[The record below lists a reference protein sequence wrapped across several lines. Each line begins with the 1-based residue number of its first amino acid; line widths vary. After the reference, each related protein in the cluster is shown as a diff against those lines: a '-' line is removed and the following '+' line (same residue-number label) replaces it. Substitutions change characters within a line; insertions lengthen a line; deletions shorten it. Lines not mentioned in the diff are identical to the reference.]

1 MSKNRKSNGKRVG
14 SKPKKAVASKPARK
28 NVTHAKA
35 IVPNSKV
42 EPIVAVAAAEQSE
55 APPAVTAF
63 QLWTRA
69 PFALMDIWFSK
80 FRREDKRTGA

>member
-14 SKPKKAVASKPARK
+14 SKPKKAVVSKPARK
-28 NVTHAKA
+28 KVVHSQA
-35 IVPNSKV
+35 IVPTTKV
-42 EPIVAVAAAEQSE
+42 EPNVAVAAAEQSE

-80 FRREDKRTGA
+80 FRREDKRTSA